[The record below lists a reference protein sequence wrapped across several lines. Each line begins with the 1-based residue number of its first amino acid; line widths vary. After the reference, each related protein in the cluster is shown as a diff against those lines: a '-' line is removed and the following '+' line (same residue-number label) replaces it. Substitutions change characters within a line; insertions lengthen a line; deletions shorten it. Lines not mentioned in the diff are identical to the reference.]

1 MVNQLF
7 SPQSPPSFCS
17 TALALP
23 LSPGRKKES
32 RTHSTIRRPSM
43 PLAPATLHLPK
54 RVAPAPAA
62 HLPTRPVT
70 QPSPYPAH
78 LPARNQTRSPAH
90 APAPLTPFV
99 LVKRRQG
106 LGHAC
111 AGMAMHCRGALK
123 ALPTSVLVKRVLG
136 RSVFLAGASASRVTP
151 TCVAWTHATGHR
163 VEAQCWT
170 RWLEGKRL
178 AGFREAVAR
187 PLRKARLIVLVKS
200 FSSPCPAPL
209 PQQRLPGVGLALSGW
224 GLCRA

>member
-1 MVNQLF
+1 
-7 SPQSPPSFCS
+7 
-17 TALALP
+17 
-23 LSPGRKKES
+23 
-32 RTHSTIRRPSM
+32 M
-43 PLAPATLHLPK
+43 PLTPASLHPPK
-54 RVAPAPAA
+54 RFAPAPAA
-62 HLPTRPVT
+62 HLPHRRVSLL
-70 QPSPYPAH
+70 SPYPAH

-90 APAPLTPFV
+90 SPAPPTPFV

-111 AGMAMHCRGALK
+111 AGMTMHYRDALK

-151 TCVAWTHATGHR
+151 TCVAWIHAIGHR

-187 PLRKARLIVLVKS
+187 PLRKARQIVLVKS

-224 GLCRA
+224 GVCRA